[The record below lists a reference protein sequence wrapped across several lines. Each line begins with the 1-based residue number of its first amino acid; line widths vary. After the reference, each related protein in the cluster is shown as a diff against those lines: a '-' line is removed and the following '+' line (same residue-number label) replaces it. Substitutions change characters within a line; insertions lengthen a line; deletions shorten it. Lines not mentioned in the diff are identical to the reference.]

1 MSSLSVTGRCG
12 KKTRVRF
19 IGNAVLLRRSA
30 ERVNW
35 AEHLNMAT
43 SDRPANKILDRL
55 PDADFKRIKPLLE
68 KVSPDIGTVVAFPDK
83 EPQWVHFPVS
93 GVLSSMV
100 VLRDGSTVEAATI
113 GNEGMDG
120 LYLLA
125 DPLAIPY
132 RINVQ
137 VQGEMYRI
145 SAKAFKRALADSHA
159 LSQLMMRY
167 ALVLIQRGA
176 QNGACIQHH
185 TIEERMCRWLLETA
199 FRKGQDHF
207 GLTQEFLS
215 DMLGF
220 RRQSV
225 NLTARILQQ
234 AKLIQYS
241 RGELTIVDRA
251 GLEEASCE
259 CFRVTSLMYERM
271 MKLDK
276 QTDQK

>member
-1 MSSLSVTGRCG
+1 
-12 KKTRVRF
+12 
-19 IGNAVLLRRSA
+19 
-30 ERVNW
+30 
-35 AEHLNMAT
+35 MAD
-43 SDRPANKILDRL
+43 SDRTSNKILQRL
-55 PDADFKRIKPLLE
+55 PNDDFQRIYSRME
-68 KVSPDIGTVVAFPDK
+68 IVSPEVGEVVAYPDL
-83 EPQWVHFPVS
+83 EPHWVHFPIS

-100 VLRDGSTVEAATI
+100 VLENGSTVEASTI

-125 DPLAIPY
+125 DPLANPY

-137 VQGEMYRI
+137 VSGDILRM
-145 SAKAFKRALADSHA
+145 SATAFQQARLESVAF
-159 LSQLMMRY
+159 SQLLLRY

-199 FRKGQDHF
+199 LRKGQDNF

-215 DMLGF
+215 DMLGV

-225 NLTARILQQ
+225 NLTARILQS
-234 AKLIQYS
+234 ANLIKYH
-241 RGELTIVDRA
+241 RGELEILDRP

-259 CFRVTSLMYERM
+259 CFRVTTQMYERIM
-271 MKLDK
+271 RLPGAIGDRRK
-276 QTDQK
+276 